1 MRPSRRQMLAL
12 LGASI
17 AAGTARGAGAATP
30 GLAEAA
36 RAAGVT
42 YGASI
47 ASDTLA
53 DPAQALLYRRETA
66 ILTVD
71 YALKFNWL
79 RPSADVFA
87 PGEADAILAFAGD
100 TPVRGHTLAWNETRP
115 DWLMAMSAAEKRRM
129 FDRVVNEPFWPGHGL
144 PGGYRD
150 GPWMEAFGEAY
161 VERAFRR
168 AHAIDPNVP
177 LVLNE
182 AMTERWDAEGGAI
195 RSGLLGLVDRLQDAG
210 VRLDAVGLQRHL
222 LPGYPYDDNAF
233 ADFVAELAT
242 RNIDI
247 YITEL
252 DVDDQSFPRDI
263 ADRDA
268 AVAARYRDFLT
279 AVLAVPAVKMVITW
293 QLADS
298 SSWYYRGELERHPSA
313 ARLP

>member
-1 MRPSRRQMLAL
+1 MRPSRREMLAL

-17 AAGTARGAGAATP
+17 AAGTARSAGAATP

-53 DPAQALLYRRETA
+53 DTARALLYRRETA

-129 FDRVVNEPFWPGHGL
+129 FDRHIDETVAYYAGRLQSWDVVNEPFWPGHGL

-150 GPWMEAFGEAY
+150 GPWMEAFGEA
-161 VERAFRR
+161 
-168 AHAIDPNVP
+168 
-177 LVLNE
+177 
-182 AMTERWDAEGGAI
+182 
-195 RSGLLGLVDRLQDAG
+195 
-210 VRLDAVGLQRHL
+210 
-222 LPGYPYDDNAF
+222 
-233 ADFVAELAT
+233 
-242 RNIDI
+242 
-247 YITEL
+247 
-252 DVDDQSFPRDI
+252 
-263 ADRDA
+263 
-268 AVAARYRDFLT
+268 
-279 AVLAVPAVKMVITW
+279 
-293 QLADS
+293 
-298 SSWYYRGELERHPSA
+298 
-313 ARLP
+313 